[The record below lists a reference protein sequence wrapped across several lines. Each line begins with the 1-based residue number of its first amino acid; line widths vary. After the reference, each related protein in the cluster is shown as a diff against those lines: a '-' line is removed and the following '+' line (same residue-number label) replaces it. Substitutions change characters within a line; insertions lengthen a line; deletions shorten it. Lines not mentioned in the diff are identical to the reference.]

1 MGNGIGCGFRA
12 RDFVAPRNDNKRRGW
27 RCCLALV
34 VLAALTLV
42 ALTLGAHAQDY
53 PSRPVKVIISI
64 TAGAGPDVIT
74 RIVGEHLGKLWGQ
87 QVVVENRPGAG
98 GAIAVRAAGAS
109 APDGYTLYVA
119 VASNF
124 LALPEMLAKLP
135 HDVARDFVPIGFVGA
150 HPMVIGASAE
160 LGVDTLPALIALAKQ
175 RPGAFNIGIS
185 TRGSLPHLTAEWLRM
200 AGGVDMT
207 IVHYPGAPQALA
219 DLMGGRIH
227 VVIESLATFAPAI
240 AAGKLKPLAVATAQ
254 RLKTAPDL
262 PAVAETLPGFLAMGW
277 FALMA
282 PPGTPEPIA
291 RKVSADLRT
300 VLAQP
305 EAVRRLTEIG
315 TYLEPMSPDE
325 LVSFIRKQQQ
335 AWKPVLTEIEAKTPK

>member
-1 MGNGIGCGFRA
+1 MLA
-12 RDFVAPRNDNKRRGW
+12 
-27 RCCLALV
+27 RCCLALT
-34 VLAALTLV
+34 LLV
-42 ALTLGAHAQDY
+42 ALAAPATPQDY
-53 PSRPVKVIISI
+53 PTRPVKMIISI
-64 TAGAGPDVIT
+64 TAGAGPDVIA
-74 RIVGEHLGKLWGQ
+74 RVVGEHLGKLWGQ
-87 QVVVENRPGAG
+87 QVVIENRPGAG
-98 GAIAVRAAGAS
+98 GAIAVRAAGTS
-109 APDGYTLYVA
+109 TPDGHTLYVA

-135 HDVARDFVPIGFVGA
+135 YDVARDFVPIGFVGA
-150 HPMVIGASAE
+150 HPMVIGASTQ
-160 LGVDTLPALIALAKQ
+160 LGVSTLPELIALAKQ
-175 RPGAFNIGIS
+175 RPGELNIGIS

-200 AGGVDMT
+200 AAGIDVT

-219 DLMGGRIH
+219 DLMGGRVH
-227 VVIESLATFAPAI
+227 VVIESLSTFAPAI

-254 RLKTAPDL
+254 RIKTAPDL

-282 PPGTPEPIA
+282 PPGTPELIA
-291 RKVSADLRT
+291 RKISADLRT

-305 EAVRRLTEIG
+305 AAARRLTELG

-335 AWKPVLTEIEAKTPK
+335 AWKPVLSEIAAKTPR

>member
-1 MGNGIGCGFRA
+1 MLA
-12 RDFVAPRNDNKRRGW
+12 RCRF
-27 RCCLALV
+27 ALI
-34 VLAALTLV
+34 VLAALTLC
-42 ALTLGAHAQDY
+42 AGAQDY

-98 GAIAVRAAGAS
+98 GAIAVRAAGTS
-109 APDGYTLYVA
+109 APDGYTLDVA

-135 HDVARDFVPIGFVGA
+135 YDVARDFVPIGFVGA
-150 HPMVIGASAE
+150 HPMVIGASAA
-160 LGVDTLPALIALAKQ
+160 LGVDTLPALIALAKKH
-175 RPGAFNIGIS
+175 PGKFNIGIS

-200 AGGVDMT
+200 AGYVDMT

-240 AAGKLKPLAVATAQ
+240 SAGKLKALVVATAQ

-291 RKVSADLRT
+291 RKVSTDLRS
-300 VLAQP
+300 VLTRP
-305 EAVRRLTEIG
+305 EAVARLTELG
-315 TYLEPMSPDE
+315 TYLEPMSPDQ
-325 LVSFIRKQQQ
+325 LVGFIRKQQQ
-335 AWKPVLTEIEAKTPK
+335 SWKPVLSEIAEKTPK

>member
-1 MGNGIGCGFRA
+1 MLS
-12 RDFVAPRNDNKRRGW
+12 
-27 RCCLALV
+27 RCCLALL
-34 VLAALTLV
+34 VLAALAAPV
-42 ALTLGAHAQDY
+42 QAQDY

-64 TAGAGPDVIT
+64 AAGAGPDVIT
-74 RIVGEHLGKLWGQ
+74 RVVGEHLGKLWGQ
-87 QVVVENRPGAG
+87 QIVIENRPGAG

-109 APDGYTLYVA
+109 PPDGYTLYVA

-150 HPMVIGASAE
+150 HPMVIGASSG
-160 LGVDTLPALIALAKQ
+160 LGVDTLPELLALAKK
-175 RPGAFNIGIS
+175 RPGELNIGIS

-200 AGGVDMT
+200 AGGIDVT

-219 DLMGGRIH
+219 DLMGGRVH

-240 AAGKLKPLAVATAQ
+240 AAGKLRPLAVATAL

-291 RKVSADLRT
+291 RKISADLRS
-300 VLAQP
+300 VLTKP
-305 EAVRRLTEIG
+305 EAVARLTELG

-325 LVSFIRKQQQ
+325 LLAFIRKQQQ
-335 AWKPVLTEIEAKTPK
+335 AWKPVLSEIAEKTPK